1 MFSGN
6 LSGKNGDVPPRVE
19 RQQISIAGH
28 DQVGNWGTL
37 RVDKL
42 WAQSQPRAPAVV
54 IKLLAKAIFQCY
66 TVSVSYKSRLR
77 NVTVTLEEDVAQW
90 ARIEAARR
98 DTSVSRLLG
107 ELLKERMS
115 TQDGSTAEAADRLA
129 NFGKRH
135 KLSLRGLKIKDLI
148 NEGRR

>member
-1 MFSGN
+1 MS
-6 LSGKNGDVPPRVE
+6 
-19 RQQISIAGH
+19 
-28 DQVGNWGTL
+28 T
-37 RVDKL
+37 
-42 WAQSQPRAPAVV
+42 
-54 IKLLAKAIFQCY
+54 
-66 TVSVSYKSRLR
+66 SRLR
-77 NVTVTLEEDVAQW
+77 NVTVTLEEDVARW

-115 TQDGSTAEAADRLA
+115 TEGASMTEAAQRLA
-129 NFGKRH
+129 SFGKRH